1 MEIGELLAQFLSG
14 VVFPLVTA
22 IVLALVG
29 IAARKLD
36 KKFDVEISRDNLK
49 LFEALARNA
58 ANFAEERAATWAK
71 AKQNLT
77 SSEKMDEAIKWMLK
91 QAPTLT
97 EEQARDF
104 IEAVLPGE
112 LLGATNVKRDL

>member
-29 IAARKLD
+29 IAARKLG
-36 KKFDVEISRDNLK
+36 KKFDMEISRDNLK
-49 LFEALARNA
+49 LFESLARNA

-71 AKQNLT
+71 NQHKLS
-77 SSEKMDEAIKWMLK
+77 SSEKLDEAIKWMLK

-104 IEAVLPGE
+104 IEAVLPNE
-112 LLGATNVKRDL
+112 FLGATHVKLTD